1 MCVVPLLT
9 SEALEPWL
17 IPARGAASLRLGMR
31 LHGALCD
38 RQLRRRRS
46 ALRELF
52 QYAFAL
58 TRRLR
63 RSLCA
68 RRPQLFMKPLHY
80 AALRGHAAVV
90 TALVERGAN
99 AEATIEDRKRYT
111 ARCASSPV
119 ASRGALT
126 RRRRRCRRRRSR
138 CVGRTQGG
146 WTPLHCAASEG
157 HASVVRAL
165 LERGANVEAKD
176 MVRCARVASHHRG
189 PLSRAPEYSSP
200 KQFHGLFVRCMSK
213 ATTPPCGRGAALTP
227 PARAPIADTTQVGNT
242 PLHIAESWGKAECV
256 RLLVQRSANMGAGN
270 NVRRA
275 AALRRVRGRLTR
287 RVAERQDA
295 R

>member
-68 RRPQLFMKPLHY
+68 RRPQLFRKPLHY

-90 TALVERGAN
+90 TALLERGAN

-111 ARCASSPV
+111 ARCASRPV

-189 PLSRAPEYSSP
+189 PLSRA
-200 KQFHGLFVRCMSK
+200 

-256 RLLVQRSANMGAGN
+256 RLLVQRSANMGARN